1 MNAEAEIHRRIGQQG
16 AITFAEFMELA
27 LFWPQGGY
35 YVSGEP
41 IGSEGDFYTSPQVHP
56 VFGALLAV
64 QLFQMW
70 GLLGQPEPFTVVE
83 LGAGNGILCRDV
95 VAASE
100 HLPAGFGRALRY
112 LCLDLR
118 TTSGAETG
126 LVESNSPARVCR
138 VAAFGLPFKRVVGCI
153 LSNEYLDSFPVHQL
167 TMGPEGLRE
176 VYVTREG
183 DGLQTSLGEPSTTGL
198 AERLDNLGIEL
209 HEGQIAEINLGLE
222 PWAEAAAKALDTG
235 FVLTV
240 DYGHPAQDLY
250 SPERRP
256 RGTLTTYY
264 RHTQIDAPLRHIG
277 RQDMTAQVDFTSVV
291 EAGRRHG
298 LQPWGF
304 ASQSQFVRHLGL
316 GRMQQRLA
324 WLGLSQDAAQA
335 NRAGMLDL
343 ARPGGLGD
351 FKVLVQGKGVATSD
365 LWGFHSSDHG
375 ATAEEAAA
383 LVDSLPVPLLTPQHL
398 SLPEGLYSEARPSQI
413 QTSIEE
419 AWLFEGDPAGRSDS
433 E

>member
-16 AITFAEFMELA
+16 PITFAEFMELA

-41 IGSEGDFYTSPQVHP
+41 IGSGGDFYTSPQVHP

-70 GLLGQPEPFTVVE
+70 GLLSQPEPFTVVE
-83 LGAGNGILCRDV
+83 LGAGNGMLCRDV
-95 VAASE
+95 VATSE

-126 LVESNSPARVCR
+126 LVEGNSPARVCR
-138 VAAFGLPFKRVVGCI
+138 VAASGLPFKHLVGCV
-153 LSNEYLDSFPVHQL
+153 LSNEYLDSFPVYQV
-167 TMGPEGLRE
+167 TMGREGLRE

-183 DGLQTSLGEPSTTGL
+183 EILETCLGEPSTPGL
-198 AERLDNLGIEL
+198 AERLDTLGIEL
-209 HEGQIAEINLGLE
+209 HEGQTAEINLGLE
-222 PWAEAAAKALDTG
+222 TWAEEAAKVLEMG

-240 DYGHPAQDLY
+240 DYGHPAQELY

-277 RQDMTAQVDFTSVV
+277 RQDITAQVDFTSVV
-291 EAGRRHG
+291 DAGRRHG

-304 ASQSQFVRHLGL
+304 GPQGRFLRHLGL
-316 GRMQQRLA
+316 GRMQQRLSR
-324 WLGLSQDAAQA
+324 LVLSQDVAQA

-343 ARPGGLGD
+343 ARPGGLGE
-351 FKVLVQGKGVATSD
+351 FKVLVQGKAVASSE
-365 LWGFHSSDHG
+365 LWGFNPSD
-375 ATAEEAAA
+375 EAVA
-383 LVDSLPVPLLTPQHL
+383 LVDGLPVPLLTPQHL
-398 SLPEGLYSEARPSQI
+398 SLPQGRYSETRPPQI
-413 QTSIEE
+413 GPSME
-419 AWLFEGDPAGRSDS
+419 AAWIFEGDPAGQSDS
-433 E
+433 ESPG